1 MQCNMTT
8 CSDNRMS
15 LIHSVIRRL
24 PAVVGLLAAIITSNT
39 VMAGTGAPIL
49 LYHHVSAQTPASTSI
64 TPQQFE
70 QHMAYLHDHYTVL
83 PLTDIVSAL
92 RQRQPLPDN
101 AIAVTFDD
109 GYANILENG
118 HPIMQK
124 YEIPYTVFINPAEI
138 GQRRDQLSWQ
148 QVKTMQQ
155 AGVIFANHTLDHL
168 HMLNREEGETEQQW
182 LNRVVNNVEQ
192 AESLIEEKTGRS
204 LRYLAYPFGEYNR
217 TLAAQLQKRGY
228 IGFGQHSGAAGP
240 DSDFAA
246 LPRFPAAGPY
256 ASLNSLKAK
265 MASLPMPV
273 SQSTFNE
280 PQMDGHTP
288 PESITL
294 TIDNSDVRLSQ
305 AACYFQGDE
314 VTVSTTDK
322 SLTVKLSQSLP
333 TGRSRVNCTAPSNSQ
348 NGRFYWYS
356 QPFFV
361 ADSSG
366 HYPD

>member
-1 MQCNMTT
+1 MQCNMTRR
-8 CSDNRMS
+8 SDNGKSR
-15 LIHSVIRRL
+15 IHRRLCRL
-24 PAVVGLLAAIITSNT
+24 PAAITALITMLISMAAS
-39 VMAGTGAPIL
+39 AGNGAPIL

-83 PLTDIVSAL
+83 PLIEIVKAL
-92 RQRQPLPDN
+92 KKRDPLPDN

-118 HPIMQK
+118 HPVMQQ
-124 YEIPYTVFINPAEI
+124 YNIPYTVFINPAEI
-138 GQRRDQLSWQ
+138 GQRRDQLTWE
-148 QVKTMQQ
+148 QVKSMQQ
-155 AGVIFANHTLDHL
+155 DGVIFANHTLDHL

-182 LNRVVNNVEQ
+182 LKRVVNNVEQ
-192 AESLIEEKTGRS
+192 AEKMIKDKTGRS

-217 TLAAQLQKRGY
+217 TLATHLQQKGY

-273 SQSTFNE
+273 SQTSFTE
-280 PQMDGHTP
+280 PQMTGHTP
-288 PESITL
+288 PASITL
-294 TIDNSDVRLSQ
+294 TIKDSDVRLSQ
-305 AACYFQGDE
+305 AACYFQGNKAA
-314 VTVSTTDK
+314 VSISDN
-322 SLTVKLSQSLP
+322 SLTVRITKDLP
-333 TGRSRVNCTAPSNSQ
+333 TGRSRVNCTAPSNSR

-361 ADSSG
+361 ADANG